1 MEFDPLPDNVASVT
15 DVVDAEVT
23 KTEIMFDDDD
33 EDDEESFR
41 VNPNAI
47 GRD

>member
-1 MEFDPLPDNVASVT
+1 MEFDPLSDDDSIT

-23 KTEIMFDDDD
+23 KTEIMFDD
-33 EDDEESFR
+33 ESFR